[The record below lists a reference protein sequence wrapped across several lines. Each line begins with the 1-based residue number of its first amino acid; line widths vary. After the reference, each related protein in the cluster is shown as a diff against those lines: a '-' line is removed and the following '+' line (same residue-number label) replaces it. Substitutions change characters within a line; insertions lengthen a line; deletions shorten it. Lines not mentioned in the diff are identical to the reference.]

1 MEAIA
6 VRHFSPLESIQR
18 PILAVSSHDLRM
30 ASSVR
35 PDLRMGKAAVFKGKG
50 HLSVHHGG
58 EELALWI
65 AENNAPQCDYPAL
78 HLANIPPIDAN
89 LAGETSLIIGGRQT
103 VHRAL
108 VSVVFTRPTGK
119 SRQHYAFA
127 L

>member
-1 MEAIA
+1 
-6 VRHFSPLESIQR
+6 
-18 PILAVSSHDLRM
+18 
-30 ASSVR
+30 
-35 PDLRMGKAAVFKGKG
+35 MGKAAVFKGKG

-65 AENNAPQCDYPAL
+65 LENAAHELPDYPAL

-89 LAGETSLIIGGRQT
+89 LAGETSLIIGGRKT
-103 VHRAL
+103 VHQ
-108 VSVVFTRPTGK
+108 TRQRGLAAAGK